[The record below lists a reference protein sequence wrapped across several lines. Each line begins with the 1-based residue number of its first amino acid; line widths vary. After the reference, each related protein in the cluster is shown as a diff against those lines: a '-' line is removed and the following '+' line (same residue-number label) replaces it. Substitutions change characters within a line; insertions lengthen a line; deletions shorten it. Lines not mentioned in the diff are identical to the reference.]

1 MKSLKWLLISSLA
14 VSYVMVGSGSKT
26 IHAEHNNIEF
36 IQIKE
41 GETIPLYK
49 LKGTSLEGKEVKIIG
64 DKLFVDGQKRAAGAI
79 AVFIAGI
86 LAGYFIDGILI
97 YTTGYSGGELC
108 AQGLTALKN
117 FGNRNAS
124 KVYFNTNKST
134 YVYSYITKDGQQCT
148 RAPSGTQY
156 VCAYSG

>member
-64 DKLFVDGQKRAAGAI
+64 EQL
-79 AVFIAGI
+79 
-86 LAGYFIDGILI
+86 
-97 YTTGYSGGELC
+97 
-108 AQGLTALKN
+108 
-117 FGNRNAS
+117 
-124 KVYFNTNKST
+124 
-134 YVYSYITKDGQQCT
+134 QCL
-148 RAPSGTQY
+148 
-156 VCAYSG
+156 

>member
-49 LKGTSLEGKEVKIIG
+49 
-64 DKLFVDGQKRAAGAI
+64 F
-79 AVFIAGI
+79 
-86 LAGYFIDGILI
+86 
-97 YTTGYSGGELC
+97 YSGGELC

-148 RAPSGTQY
+148 RTPSGTQY

>member
-64 DKLFVDGQKRAAGAI
+64 DKLFVDGQNAAG
-79 AVFIAGI
+79 
-86 LAGYFIDGILI
+86 
-97 YTTGYSGGELC
+97 SNC
-108 AQGLTALKN
+108 
-117 FGNRNAS
+117 S
-124 KVYFNTNKST
+124 
-134 YVYSYITKDGQQCT
+134 VYSWNFSWLFYRWNSHLYNGLFW
-148 RAPSGTQY
+148 R
-156 VCAYSG
+156 

>member
-49 LKGTSLEGKEVKIIG
+49 LKGTSLEGKEV
-64 DKLFVDGQKRAAGAI
+64 R
-79 AVFIAGI
+79 I

-148 RAPSGTQY
+148 RTPSGTQY

>member
-1 MKSLKWLLISSLA
+1 MLKILYISPLFLLYRQSL
-14 VSYVMVGSGSKT
+14 
-26 IHAEHNNIEF
+26 NICVTV
-36 IQIKE
+36 Q
-41 GETIPLYK
+41 
-49 LKGTSLEGKEVKIIG
+49 
-64 DKLFVDGQKRAAGAI
+64 
-79 AVFIAGI
+79 
-86 LAGYFIDGILI
+86 GILI

-148 RAPSGTQY
+148 RTPSGTQY

>member
-49 LKGTSLEGKEVKIIG
+49 L
-64 DKLFVDGQKRAAGAI
+64 
-79 AVFIAGI
+79 
-86 LAGYFIDGILI
+86 
-97 YTTGYSGGELC
+97 
-108 AQGLTALKN
+108 
-117 FGNRNAS
+117 
-124 KVYFNTNKST
+124 
-134 YVYSYITKDGQQCT
+134 
-148 RAPSGTQY
+148 
-156 VCAYSG
+156 

>member
-86 LAGYFIDGILI
+86 LAGY
-97 YTTGYSGGELC
+97 
-108 AQGLTALKN
+108 
-117 FGNRNAS
+117 
-124 KVYFNTNKST
+124 
-134 YVYSYITKDGQQCT
+134 VYSYITKDGQQCT
-148 RAPSGTQY
+148 RTPSGTQY

>member
-49 LKGTSLEGKEVKIIG
+49 LKGTSLEGKEVKIIFRFFCISFSQIS
-64 DKLFVDGQKRAAGAI
+64 KRHHKQTVYPVLYIQILFKNQKI
-79 AVFIAGI
+79 W
-86 LAGYFIDGILI
+86 
-97 YTTGYSGGELC
+97 
-108 AQGLTALKN
+108 Q
-117 FGNRNAS
+117 
-124 KVYFNTNKST
+124 
-134 YVYSYITKDGQQCT
+134 
-148 RAPSGTQY
+148 
-156 VCAYSG
+156 